1 MVDRIQRAFS
11 HPRSVVITIL
21 ASMVLGGVSLGSGLA
36 ADDHIHQLIVSGSRE
51 VRGVSEDRVDLFRF
65 ATPETTPTL
74 MNDGL
79 FPWWANPEVNF
90 SFWRP
95 LTSWLHL
102 VDHIALG
109 DAPVLMHAHTMLWHL
124 LLLVGLWQLYR
135 ALITPR
141 WVAVLALFVYAL
153 DDARGGPLTWIA
165 NRHAVIGTALSVW
178 SLWAFHRARTEAMT
192 APQRFATDTASWV
205 LFALGLFASQGTVSV
220 CGYLFAHAL
229 FLQRD
234 AWTRRLT
241 RLVPYALAVF
251 AWGITSRSL
260 GYGVHG
266 SGVYVDPLGEPLR
279 FVGALLERAPVLWLG
294 QLAAPWSE
302 VWNVLPLYAPW
313 LMPIVMVSALV
324 VIGVWTFVLVP
335 VWRRDASAR
344 VFAVGAVLATI
355 PAAAAFPAD
364 RLLTWIGIGA
374 SALIAQFLADAWS
387 TTATSTPSLRS
398 FTIRAVAFSAVA
410 LHLVLAP
417 LLLPGRAVGARST
430 RNSLDLA
437 DNSISQSADVRD
449 KTVVVINPPS
459 DAHLG
464 YLPYRRA
471 VDHVPRP
478 ARIRWLATGVSEVTI
493 ERIDDRTLRV
503 EQAGGFLQAMS
514 ERLLRAP
521 SDPMAVG
528 QRVTLDD
535 FEVEILR
542 VTADGRPL
550 TVLVHFG
557 RPLEDPRYQ
566 WLMWKDAGLVPFPI
580 PPIGGRV
587 VVPPFDPLRVAFG

>member
-11 HPRSVVITIL
+11 HPRSAVITIL
-21 ASMVLGGVSLGSGLA
+21 AAMVLGGVSLGSGLA
-36 ADDHIHQLIVSGSRE
+36 ADDHIHQLIVSGSHA
-51 VRGVSEDRVDLFRF
+51 VKGVSEDRVDLFRF

-102 VDHIALG
+102 VDHVALK

-124 LLLVGLWQLYR
+124 IGLIGLWLLYR
-135 ALITPR
+135 SLLTPR

-153 DDARGGPLTWIA
+153 DDARGGPMTWIA

-192 APQRFATDTASWV
+192 PARQLATDTASCV
-205 LFALGLFASQGTVSV
+205 LFVLGLLASQGTVSMA
-220 CGYLFAHAL
+220 GYFFAHAL
-229 FLQRD
+229 FLQHD
-234 AWTRRLT
+234 NWPRRLT
-241 RLVPYALAVF
+241 RLAPYALAVL
-251 AWGITSRSL
+251 AWGFTSRAL

-279 FVGALLERAPVLWLG
+279 FVGVLLERAPVLWLG

-313 LMPIVMVSALV
+313 LMPVVMVSALV
-324 VIGVWTFVLVP
+324 VIAVWIFVLAP
-335 VWRRDASAR
+335 VWRRDASTR
-344 VFAVGAVLATI
+344 VFAVGAALATI
-355 PAAAAFPAD
+355 PATAAFPAD
-364 RLLTWIGIGA
+364 RLLTWVGIGA

-387 TTATSTPSLRS
+387 TTTPTRSLRS
-398 FTIRAVAFSAVA
+398 LTTRAVAFSAVA

-437 DNSISQSADVRD
+437 DNSISQSADIQD

-471 VDHVPRP
+471 VDQVPRP
-478 ARIRWLATGVSEVTI
+478 ACIRWLATGVSEVTL

-521 SDPMAVG
+521 GDPMVVG

-535 FEVEILR
+535 FEVEIVR
-542 VTADGRPL
+542 VTKDGRPL

-557 RPLEDPRYQ
+557 HPLEDPRYQ

-587 VVPPFDPLRVAFG
+587 VVPPFDPVRVAFG